1 MTLNIF
7 QNIYL
12 IDYIF
17 LSIPKIIYF
26 IKKNENFF
34 FLEINK
40 FSILIISYYLFYCF
54 NIKAKQLIDL
64 TSVDYILNK
73 KRFNLIYNYLSNQL
87 NLRYIVSFFIEEI
100 ENVNSLI
107 YIYPNISWYEREVW
121 DLFGIF
127 FLNNKFLKKI
137 LLDYGFLGH
146 PLRKD
151 FPLTGYIE
159 LVHST
164 ILNSILLKKLNLTQ
178 HFRAYDTESVWFL
191 YNKII

>member
-1 MTLNIF
+1 
-7 QNIYL
+7 
-12 IDYIF
+12 
-17 LSIPKIIYF
+17 
-26 IKKNENFF
+26 
-34 FLEINK
+34 
-40 FSILIISYYLFYCF
+40 
-54 NIKAKQLIDL
+54 LIDL